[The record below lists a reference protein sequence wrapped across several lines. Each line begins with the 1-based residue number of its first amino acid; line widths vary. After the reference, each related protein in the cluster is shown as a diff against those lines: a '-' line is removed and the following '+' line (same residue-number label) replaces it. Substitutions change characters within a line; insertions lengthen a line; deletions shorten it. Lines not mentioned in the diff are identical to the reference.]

1 MIDKN
6 KTLEFAKYFAANWEF
21 EDSTTKGDV
30 YISKTG
36 NIRRLLVDEIFHE
49 WDQEYSFKD
58 KLKHIIIPRLQDLE
72 KVMSCQILKTKI
84 KWVKQSNLFKK
95 NQKKKVQLN

>member
-49 WDQEYSFKD
+49 WIKNIV
-58 KLKHIIIPRLQDLE
+58 LKI
-72 KVMSCQILKTKI
+72 
-84 KWVKQSNLFKK
+84 N
-95 NQKKKVQLN
+95 